1 MLFSIT
7 APSGGGK
14 EFLKKALLARFPQL
28 IELCWTTTRPLR
40 HGEIQGVTRESVSPE
55 EFAAIKGELELVQE
69 LPGGSYGIRRKF
81 LELGSGNFLTE
92 FHIENLMRFSAAGPR
107 PIAIALIPRDIG
119 FLSERL
125 ERRRSESLAEIA
137 ARLKAA
143 PMEIEMIRQ
152 NLSLFSLIVEFTKE
166 DEHTIVGKAC
176 EFVGQ
181 ALERQPTSTTTS
193 T

>member
-14 EFLKKALLARFPQL
+14 EFLKKALLKRFPQL
-28 IELCWTTTRPLR
+28 SELCWTTTRSLR
-40 HGEIQGVTRESVSPE
+40 HGEIQGVTRESVTPD
-55 EFAAIKGELELVQE
+55 EFAAIKYERELVQE

-92 FHIENLMRFSAAGPR
+92 FHIENLMRFSATGPH
-107 PIAIALIPRDIG
+107 PIAIALVPRDVS

-125 ERRRSESLAEIA
+125 ERRKTESPAEIA

-143 PMEIEMIRQ
+143 PMEIELICQ
-152 NLSLFSLIVEFTKE
+152 NRSLFSLIVEFTKE
-166 DEHTIVGKAC
+166 DEDTVVGRVC

-181 ALERQPTSTTTS
+181 ILERQPTAATS
-193 T
+193 SI